1 MYPAGRGAP
10 PSTGGSLLCPH
21 HWQLWNPASG
31 HCLSGVPVK
40 TSVLQVLPGSAFQN
54 IVPQGSVK
62 DVLELFVPED
72 KLSSVRAEA
81 ETLPAVEITKVW
93 PHTGSGIILWLQG

>member
-1 MYPAGRGAP
+1 M
-10 PSTGGSLLCPH
+10 
-21 HWQLWNPASG
+21 
-31 HCLSGVPVK
+31 PVK
-40 TSVLQVLPGSAFQN
+40 SSVLRVLPVSVFQN

-81 ETLPAVEITKVW
+81 EKLPAVEITKVLS
-93 PHTGSGIILWLQG
+93 HTDSDTI